1 MNNKELRTKS
11 AEDLNKELLS
21 LRKAQFSLRMRQATQ
36 QLTNTSEI
44 PKVKRDIAR
53 VKTVLNEKAR
63 AAQ

>member
-11 AEDLNKELLS
+11 VDDLNKELLS

>member
-11 AEDLNKELLS
+11 VNDLNKELLS
-21 LRKAQFSLRMRQATQ
+21 LRKGQFSLRMRQATQ

-53 VKTVLNEKAR
+53 VKTILNEKAR
-63 AAQ
+63 AAS